1 MSPVA
6 KKTAAKKTPAKTAAA
21 PGKATAFSADEKAAM
36 KAYAKELK
44 VQARA
49 DRARDDGEREVLVA
63 IAAMPEP
70 DRSMAGRVHALVKA
84 HAPTLVPRTWYGMP
98 AYSKDD
104 KVVCFFKDAHK
115 FKDRYATF
123 GFNDKAKLDDG
134 AMWPTAFALKAMNAE
149 VEKRIAALLKKA
161 LG

>member
-6 KKTAAKKTPAKTAAA
+6 KKTAKKTPGKAAAA
-21 PGKATAFSADEKAAM
+21 PGKAAAFSAEEKAAM

-44 VQARA
+44 AQARA
-49 DRARDDGEREVLVA
+49 DRTREDGEREVLAA

-70 DRSMAGRVHALVKA
+70 DRAMAGRVHALVKA
-84 HAPTLVPRTWYGMP
+84 HAPALVPRTWYGMP
-98 AYSKDD
+98 AYAKDD
-104 KVVCFFKDAHK
+104 KVVCFFKEAQK

-123 GFNDKAKLDDG
+123 GFNDRAKLDDG

>member
-6 KKTAAKKTPAKTAAA
+6 KKTAKKTPGKTAAA
-21 PGKATAFSADEKAAM
+21 SGKTATFSAEEKAAM

-49 DRARDDGEREVLVA
+49 DRTREDGEREVLAA
-63 IAAMPEP
+63 IAAMPES
-70 DRSMAGRVHALVKA
+70 DRAMATRVHALVKA
-84 HAPTLVPRTWYGMP
+84 NAPALAPKTWYGMP
-98 AYSKDD
+98 AYALDG
-104 KVVCFFKDAHK
+104 KVVCFFKDALK

-123 GFNDKAKLDDG
+123 GFNDAAKLDDG
-134 AMWPTAFALKAMNAE
+134 AMWPTAFALKAVNAE

>member
-6 KKTAAKKTPAKTAAA
+6 KKAAKKTPGKTAGAS
-21 PGKATAFSADEKAAM
+21 GKTASFSAGEKAAM
-36 KAYAKELK
+36 KAYAQELK
-44 VQARA
+44 AQARA
-49 DRARDDGEREVLVA
+49 DRTREDGEREVLAA
-63 IAAMPEP
+63 IDAMQEP
-70 DRSMAGRVHALVKA
+70 DRAMAGRLHALVKA
-84 HAPTLVPRTWYGMP
+84 HAPALVPKTWYGMP

-123 GFNDKAKLDDG
+123 GFNDKAMLDDG
-134 AMWPTAFALKAMNAE
+134 AMWPTAFALKAMNAD
-149 VEKRIAALLKKA
+149 VEKRIVALLKKA